1 MEIENFAAALALGL
15 MVALVAMMAE
25 INDDCC
31 VGNEAVDVGGGGDGD
46 GEAARVA

>member
-1 MEIENFAAALALGL
+1 
-15 MVALVAMMAE
+15 MVAVAVVEATVAMTAE

-31 VGNEAVDVGGGGDGD
+31 VGNEAVDVGDGD